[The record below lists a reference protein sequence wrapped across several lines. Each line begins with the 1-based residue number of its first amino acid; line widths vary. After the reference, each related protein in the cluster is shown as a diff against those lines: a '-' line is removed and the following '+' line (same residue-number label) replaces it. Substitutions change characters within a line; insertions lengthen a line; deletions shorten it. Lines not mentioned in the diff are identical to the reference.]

1 MDKAT
6 EIMVCV
12 MEQLKE
18 KFDEAAATEH
28 YTEMLKYSEKL
39 CEASHAVCELR
50 GSDVNSMMDR
60 LFELIKNDKE
70 PT

>member
-6 EIMVCV
+6 EIMTGV

-18 KFDEAAATEH
+18 KFDEAVANEQ

-50 GSDVNSMMDR
+50 GSDVNGMMDR

>member
-6 EIMVCV
+6 EIMMGA

-18 KFDEAAATEH
+18 KFDEAVATEH

-39 CEASHAVCELR
+39 CEASRAVCELR
-50 GSDVNSMMDR
+50 GSDVNGMMDR
-60 LFELIKNDKE
+60 LVELIKNDKE